1 MRRDLR
7 DYESVSDFLEAVRS
21 NREALAA
28 LDEAALSGDSEQLAR
43 VQAAMFALKFH
54 RLPTA

>member
-7 DYESVSDFLEAVRS
+7 DYESVSEFLEAVRS
-21 NREALAA
+21 NQEELAA
-28 LDEAALSGDSEQLAR
+28 LDDAALSGDSEQLAR